1 MKWNNQAIVDNAE
14 MYKMAHMAC
23 ESAFK
28 AWMYIYAEHEH
39 IMPQPIRA
47 SAYGW
52 PNLDNK
58 LAWNIWLEHYN
69 R

>member
-1 MKWNNQAIVDNAE
+1 MRWSNQAIIANAE
-14 MYKMAHMAC
+14 ISKMVRMVC

-28 AWMYIYAEHEH
+28 AWMYMYAEHEH
-39 IMPQPIRA
+39 IMPQPIIA
-47 SAYGW
+47 SAYGC